1 MITWDERTGIIKEI
15 KDWSEQ
21 VLEPSNPEFND
32 LPACPYAK
40 AAWQEHKVKIVFKFE
55 KEDYKQLYMALHN
68 WSDLKDLTII
78 VDTEF
83 IRDNDEFHQFVDNV
97 NKAIADNVFRD
108 RDMWV
113 MGFHPD
119 DGEQE
124 LLDSEAFEPET
135 DTEYALLFVQRLSK
149 LEKAAEKLRPLGYY
163 DRSFQEYDT
172 EAMYKLRTKFYRRLQ
187 NARIKE
193 SRAS

>member
-119 DGEQE
+119 DSPNEYVD
-124 LLDSEAFEPET
+124 DSAFCNL
-135 DTEYALLFVQRLSK
+135 TEEVYAIIFVQRLSK
-149 LEKAAEKLRPLGYY
+149 LHESADKLKKRGYYKIYNYEYDAEEIFKLRETL
-163 DRSFQEYDT
+163 
-172 EAMYKLRTKFYRRLQ
+172 YRRLKHG
-187 NARIKE
+187 NE
-193 SRAS
+193 T

>member
-1 MITWDERTGIIKEI
+1 MITWKERTGIVKEI

-21 VLEPSNPEFND
+21 VLEPSNPKFND

-40 AAWQEHKVKIVFKFE
+40 AAWQEHKVNIVFKFE

-68 WSDLKDLTII
+68 WSDLKDLVII
-78 VDTEF
+78 ADTEF
-83 IRDNDEFHQFVDNV
+83 IKDNDEFHQFVDNV
-97 NKAIADNVFRD
+97 NKAIADNVFRN

-119 DGEQE
+119 DDEQE
-124 LLDSEAFEPET
+124 LLDSEAFEPEI

-172 EAMYKLRTKFYRRLQ
+172 EAMYKLRTEFYRRLQ
-187 NARIKE
+187 DGRC
-193 SRAS
+193 